1 MQGAELIAEVV
12 SGFRGMVERA
22 GAAEVNET
30 IKAVLEHCPP
40 TGLHDADGMLPRA
53 GRAFAHGRLH
63 LAPLEFAGSLTAA
76 LHDLAGGMEA
86 LGIDDANAMRLA
98 LPFVIAAS
106 MEHGRLNRPERPRK
120 AGGVAMQ

>member
-1 MQGAELIAEVV
+1 MEGAELIAEVV
-12 SGFRGMVERA
+12 AGFRGMIDRA

-30 IKAVLEHCPP
+30 IKAVLGHCIPD
-40 TGLHDADGMLPRA
+40 GFHDADGMLPRA
-53 GRAFAHGRLH
+53 GRAFAQERLH
-63 LAPLEFAGSLTAA
+63 LCPVEFAGSLTAA
-76 LHDLAGGMEA
+76 LHELAGGMEA

-120 AGGVAMQ
+120 VGGVTLQ